1 VGGREGAGILGVD
14 AVQLRGRA
22 SLVRLSRRGQRE
34 EVRPEGSDSL
44 WTGEVLP
51 VQALLRP
58 ALRELARGQERPGLE
73 AGAEDQGRFGGS
85 ANMLEPFP
93 ESPKGMHHD
102 RYMRL
107 SR

>member
-1 VGGREGAGILGVD
+1 MGYERRAAAEGGWQYCTR
-14 AVQLRGRA
+14 RA
-22 SLVRLSRRGQRE
+22 
-34 EVRPEGSDSL
+34 
-44 WTGEVLP
+44 VLP